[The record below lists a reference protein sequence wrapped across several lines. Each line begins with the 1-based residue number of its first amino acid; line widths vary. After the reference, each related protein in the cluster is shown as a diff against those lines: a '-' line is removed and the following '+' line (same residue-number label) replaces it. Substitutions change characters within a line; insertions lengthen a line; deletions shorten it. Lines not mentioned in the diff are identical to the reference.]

1 MNTAAAPN
9 TFPKNQPKVINA
21 WCMYDWAN
29 SVYTLTI
36 SSAIFPVYFNE
47 VTREAFGSD
56 TVIFFGIPI
65 ENTVLYSYTLAFSF
79 LVIVLISPFLSGIA
93 DYGGMKKKMMK
104 TFTYIGAFSCLAL
117 FFFEGKNIEWG
128 IIFCMLASLG
138 WAGSLVFYNA
148 FLPEIATKDRFD
160 RVSAR
165 GFAMGYIGSVIQL
178 VASLVFILQ
187 PEWFGLEKGTF
198 PARLSFLTVGIW
210 WIVFSQISFYFLPGN
225 VHHRKPDATHIFKKG
240 FLELKKVFEKVK
252 LNIPIKR
259 YLVAF
264 FFYNSGVQTVMLLA
278 ATFGEKALSLPAE
291 NLIMTVLLIQLVAI
305 AGAYIFARV
314 SERKGNRFSLIVM
327 VLIWIAICF
336 DAYILKTPFEFYIL
350 AFVVGMVMGGIQS
363 LSRSTYSKLVPE
375 NTVDTASYFSFY
387 DVTEKSSIIL
397 GTFSYGL
404 IEQLTGDMRNSAL
417 FLALFFTIGLIGLI
431 RFKLP
436 LETNPS

>member
-1 MNTAAAPN
+1 
-9 TFPKNQPKVINA
+9 
-21 WCMYDWAN
+21 MYDWAN

-36 SSAIFPVYFNE
+36 SSAIFPVYYNE
-47 VTREAFGSD
+47 ITREAFGGD
-56 TVIFFGIPI
+56 TVTFFGFAV
-65 ENTVLYSYTLAFSF
+65 ENTVLYSYALSFSF
-79 LVIVLISPFLSGIA
+79 FVIVLISPFLSGIA

-104 TFTYIGAFSCLAL
+104 AFTFIGAFSCIAL
-117 FFFEGKNIEWG
+117 FFFEGNNIEWG

-148 FLPEIATKDRFD
+148 FLPEIATEDRFD
-160 RVSAR
+160 RVSAK
-165 GFAMGYIGSVIQL
+165 GFALGYIGSVIQL
-178 VASLVFILQ
+178 VASLIVVMQ

-198 PARLSFLTVGIW
+198 PARFSFLTVGVW
-210 WIVFSQISFYFLPGN
+210 WILFSQISFYFLPGN
-225 VHHRKPDATHIFKKG
+225 VHHRTPSSDNFFKKG
-240 FLELKKVFEKVK
+240 FLELKKVFEQVK
-252 LNIPIKR
+252 INTPIKR
-259 YLVAF
+259 YLIAF

-305 AGAYIFARV
+305 GGAYLFARV

-327 VLIWIAICF
+327 VLIWIVICF
-336 DAYILKTPFEFYIL
+336 DAYILQTPVEFYIL

-397 GTFSYGL
+397 GTFSYGF
-404 IEQLTGDMRNSAL
+404 IEQITGDMRNSAL
-417 FLALFFTIGLIGLI
+417 FLALFFTIGLIGLL
-431 RFKLP
+431 RFRMP
-436 LETNPS
+436 

>member
-1 MNTAAAPN
+1 MNSATAI
-9 TFPKNQPKVINA
+9 TDFPKNQPKVINA

-36 SSAIFPVYFNE
+36 SSAIFPIYYNE

-56 TVIFFGIPI
+56 RVTFFGISI

-79 LVIVLISPFLSGIA
+79 FVLVLISPLLSGMA

-104 TFTYIGAFSCLAL
+104 AFTYIGAFSCIAL

-148 FLPEIATKDRFD
+148 FLPEIASKDKFD
-160 RVSAR
+160 RVSAK
-165 GFAMGYIGSVIQL
+165 GFALGYVGSVIQL
-178 VASLVFILQ
+178 VISLVIIQ
-187 PEWFGLEKGTF
+187 EPEWFGLEKGAF

-210 WIVFSQISFYFLPGN
+210 WIVFSQIAFYFLPNN
-225 VHHRKPDATHIFKKG
+225 VHHRKPKKGSYFKKG
-240 FLELKKVFEKVK
+240 FSELKKVFGQVKV
-252 LNIPIKR
+252 NSPIKR
-259 YLVAF
+259 YLIAF

-278 ATFGEKALSLPAE
+278 ATFGEKTLKLPEA

-305 AGAYIFARV
+305 AGAYLFARV
-314 SERKGNRFSLIVM
+314 SERKGNRFSLIIM
-327 VLIWIAICF
+327 VLVWIVICF

-363 LSRSTYSKLVPE
+363 LSRSTYSKLIPK

-397 GTFSYGL
+397 GTFSYGF
-404 IEQLTGDMRNSAL
+404 IEQITGDMRNSAL
-417 FLALFFTIGLIGLI
+417 FLALFFTIGLLGLL
-431 RFKLP
+431 RFKMP
-436 LETNPS
+436 INSK